1 MGSALTACAPSL
13 QGRDV
18 AVRLAPEVPLLD
30 LDAALFERVLV
41 NLLENAVKYTPPAT
55 PLQIAAELQG
65 DAVRIT
71 VDDDGPGLPP
81 GREEAV
87 FEKFERGSKEAAAP
101 GVGLGLAIC
110 RAIVQAHGGRMHG
123 ENRVV
128 DRRVAG
134 ARFVIT
140 LPRGEPPQDDGSQ
153 AEVLPENAIP

>member
-1 MGSALTACAPSL
+1 M
-13 QGRDV
+13 
-18 AVRLAPEVPLLD
+18 AVRLAPDVPLLD
-30 LDAALFERVLV
+30 LDAALFQRVLG
-41 NLLENAVKYTPPAT
+41 NLLENAVKYTPAAT

-123 ENRVV
+123 ENRIV
-128 DRRVAG
+128 DGRVAG

-153 AEVLPENAIP
+153 AAVLPDNAMP

>member
-1 MGSALTACAPSL
+1 MGSALAACAPSL

-18 AVRLAPEVPLLD
+18 AVRLAPEVPLLH
-30 LDAALFERVLV
+30 LDAALFECALV

-55 PLQIAAELQG
+55 PLQIAAEPQG
-65 DAVRIT
+65 EAVRIT
-71 VDDDGPGLPP
+71 VDDEGPGLPP

-101 GVGLGLAIC
+101 GVGLAIC

-123 ENRVV
+123 ENRIV
-128 DRRVAG
+128 DGRVAG

-153 AEVLPENAIP
+153 AAVLPDNAMP